1 MKIYVEKSYEEKS
14 LCNFDFCEGAEDN
27 AVFLT
32 CDELYQVGEILE
44 DLYPNGMDETEINN
58 LFEFEAGTIAKWLG
72 YNDFEELKKRDEEE
86 K

>member
-1 MKIYVEKSYEEKS
+1 MTIYKKKNYEVKS

-44 DLYPNGMDETEINN
+44 DLYPNGMSETEINN
-58 LFEFEAGTIAKWLG
+58 LFQFEEDTIAKWLG
-72 YNDFEELKKRDEEE
+72 YSNFEEIRKREE